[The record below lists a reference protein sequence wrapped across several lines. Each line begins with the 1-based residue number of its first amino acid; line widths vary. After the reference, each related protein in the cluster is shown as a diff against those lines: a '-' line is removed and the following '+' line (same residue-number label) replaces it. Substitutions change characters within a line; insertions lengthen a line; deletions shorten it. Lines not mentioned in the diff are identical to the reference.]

1 MIYMCSE
8 TRSKLSSPAVTV
20 FLLSLRLFF
29 KIDYFL
35 KILTLKFEPQKLR
48 KEQTYR
54 SNMKPS

>member
-1 MIYMCSE
+1 MCSE